1 MKNSKLNI
9 KRIFGSQKN
18 NNHNNNVT
26 IVLIMLI
33 DFNCKNIGKK
43 IAFNI
48 GDKKMINK
56 LITYKNHSNKYT
68 LTTLGQA
75 RDYNKIILF
84 NQMNMNTTKQQMILN
99 YNIYTNSTNYNRIYT
114 KLFLY

>member
-1 MKNSKLNI
+1 
-9 KRIFGSQKN
+9 
-18 NNHNNNVT
+18 
-26 IVLIMLI
+26 MLI

-56 LITYKNHSNKYT
+56 FITYKNHSNKYT

-84 NQMNMNTTKQQMILN
+84 N
-99 YNIYTNSTNYNRIYT
+99 
-114 KLFLY
+114 